1 MQDAPIV
8 GQPIVLPTMESES
21 PPSQVST
28 AGETEPFDA
37 AAPVVG
43 EPVEL
48 PNIQVSFDMEGVDWL
63 FGEVDI
69 AQAVL
74 EQSITSS
81 LTE

>member
-1 MQDAPIV
+1 MDADS
-8 GQPIVLPTMESES
+8 QQ
-21 PPSQVST
+21 SQVTSEK
-28 AGETEPFDA
+28 AKPFDS

-43 EPVEL
+43 APVEL

-74 EQSITSS
+74 EQSVTSS